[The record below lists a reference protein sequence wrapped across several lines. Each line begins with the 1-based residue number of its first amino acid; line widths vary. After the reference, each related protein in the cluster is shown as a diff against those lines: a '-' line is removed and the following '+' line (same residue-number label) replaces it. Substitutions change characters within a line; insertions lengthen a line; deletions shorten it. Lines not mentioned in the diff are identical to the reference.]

1 MKDKN
6 IPEYLRDLT
15 REERELICRYRN
27 MSKEDKK
34 KLSKDIDKHA
44 SNDLQSTAKTK

>member
-1 MKDKN
+1 MKNKN

-15 REERELICRYRN
+15 REERELICRHRN
-27 MSKEDKK
+27 MSEENQK

-44 SNDLQSTAKTK
+44 NNNLQSNAKSK